1 MSRATT
7 NGPAVDAAVILAV
20 DGGNSKTDIAL
31 VARDGSVLGVART
44 STGSYHAVGM
54 RRMLATITDGVAAA
68 ARDGALDPASVQP
81 EVGVYCLAG
90 ADLPVDDRRLHRS
103 LASAGLARTTVVRN
117 DAFAGL
123 RAGSSSGWGI
133 ALVCGTGINCVGVS
147 PAGRTVRYAALG
159 AISGDEGGGGD
170 LAVRALA
177 AGVRARDGRGPRTS
191 LERLVPAHF
200 GLRRPID
207 LVAALHTGRVP
218 EAAMPSLAPVVFAA
232 ATAGDEVA
240 RGLVTWLA
248 DEVVLLGASAI
259 RRLGMARSSIEIV
272 FLGSVWNT
280 DDAVFHARVREGLLA
295 VAPRADLRRLDGPPV
310 LGAALLGVDRLG
322 LGAGAET
329 RLRGELTEA
338 RIRQAAG
345 GR

>member
-1 MSRATT
+1 MSHATAA
-7 NGPAVDAAVILAV
+7 GPVAILAV
-20 DGGNSKTDIAL
+20 DGGNSKTDVAL
-31 VARDGSVLGVART
+31 FARDGSVLGVART

-54 RRMLATITDGVAAA
+54 RRMLATIVEGVAAA
-68 ARDGALDPASVQP
+68 AREGGLHPAPIQP
-81 EVGVYCLAG
+81 DIGVYCLAG
-90 ADLPVDDRRLHRS
+90 ADLPADDRRLRRA
-103 LASAGLARTTVVRN
+103 LGTAGLARETVVRN

-123 RAGSSSGWGI
+123 RAGSTNGWGI

-191 LERLVPAHF
+191 LEHLVPAHF

-207 LVAALHTGRVP
+207 LVTALHTRRVL
-218 EAAMPSLAPVVFAA
+218 EAAMPGLAPVVFAA
-232 ATAGDEVA
+232 AEAGDEVA

-248 DEVVLLGASAI
+248 DEVVLLGVSAI
-259 RRLGMARSSIEIV
+259 RRLGLARSSVEIV

-280 DDAVFHARVREGLLA
+280 DDEAFHARVREGLLA
-295 VAPRADLRRLDGPPV
+295 VAPRADLRRLDAPPV
-310 LGAALLGVDRLG
+310 LGAALLGMDRLG
-322 LGAGAET
+322 LGADAEA
-329 RLRGELTEA
+329 RLRGELTVE

-345 GR
+345 GH

>member
-1 MSRATT
+1 MSHATAA
-7 NGPAVDAAVILAV
+7 GPVAILAV
-20 DGGNSKTDIAL
+20 DGGNSKTDVAL
-31 VARDGSVLGVART
+31 FARDGSVLGVART

-54 RRMLATITDGVAAA
+54 RRMLATIVEGVAAA
-68 ARDGALDPASVQP
+68 AREGGLHPAPTQP
-81 EVGVYCLAG
+81 DIGVYCLAG
-90 ADLPVDDRRLHRS
+90 ADLPVDDRRLRRA
-103 LASAGLARTTVVRN
+103 LGTAGLARETVVRN

-123 RAGSSSGWGI
+123 RAGTTNGWGI

-191 LERLVPAHF
+191 LEHLVPAHF

-207 LVAALHTGRVP
+207 LVTALHTRRVP
-218 EAAMPSLAPVVFAA
+218 EAAMPGLAPVVFAA
-232 ATAGDEVA
+232 AEAGDEVA

-248 DEVVLLGASAI
+248 DEVVLLGVSAI
-259 RRLGMARSSIEIV
+259 RRLGLARSSVEIV

-280 DDAVFHARVREGLLA
+280 DDEAFHARVREGLLA
-295 VAPRADLRRLDGPPV
+295 VAPRADLRRLDAPPV
-310 LGAALLGVDRLG
+310 LGAALLGMDRLG
-322 LGAGAET
+322 LGADAEA
-329 RLRGELTEA
+329 RLRGELTVE

-345 GR
+345 GH

>member
-1 MSRATT
+1 MSHATAA
-7 NGPAVDAAVILAV
+7 GPVAILAV
-20 DGGNSKTDIAL
+20 DGGNSKTDVAL
-31 VARDGSVLGVART
+31 FARDGSVLGVART

-54 RRMLATITDGVAAA
+54 RRMLATIVEGVAAA
-68 ARDGALDPASVQP
+68 AREGGLHPAPIQP
-81 EVGVYCLAG
+81 DIGVYCLAG
-90 ADLPVDDRRLHRS
+90 ADLPVDDRRLRRA
-103 LASAGLARTTVVRN
+103 LGTAGLARETVVRN

-123 RAGSSSGWGI
+123 RAGTANGWGI

-191 LERLVPAHF
+191 LEHLVPAHF

-207 LVAALHTGRVP
+207 LVTALHTRRVL
-218 EAAMPSLAPVVFAA
+218 EAAMPGLAPVVFAA
-232 ATAGDEVA
+232 AEAGDEVA

-248 DEVVLLGASAI
+248 DEVVLLGVSAI
-259 RRLGMARSSIEIV
+259 RRLGLARSSVEIV

-280 DDAVFHARVREGLLA
+280 DDEAFHARVREGLLA
-295 VAPRADLRRLDGPPV
+295 VAPRADLRRLDAPPV
-310 LGAALLGVDRLG
+310 LGAALLGMDRLG
-322 LGAGAET
+322 LGADAEA
-329 RLRGELTEA
+329 RLRGELTVE

-345 GR
+345 GH